1 MLPNHLTQQISV
13 SNNDSKKNFLDLKP
27 SQKQQPSFFKLK
39 DDQISNVAES
49 EANVPFFTL
58 KNDTNK
64 MTQAGDLDLQLLNSN
79 DAKMVSEPPKVPQ
92 TLTERIQGIQDMN
105 MQF

>member
-1 MLPNHLTQQISV
+1 
-13 SNNDSKKNFLDLKP
+13 
-27 SQKQQPSFFKLK
+27 
-39 DDQISNVAES
+39 
-49 EANVPFFTL
+49 
-58 KNDTNK
+58 